1 MATATP
7 LAYNT
12 GSPISGTQQI
22 GSLSVGFPT
31 SGFTSSPQYW
41 NGPDEDLG
49 YVIAYPVPA
58 GDHPTPVFDEVT
70 SFLGFLGTKNLPN
83 PFSDETFIYLTNI
96 SFNQSFSSATEA
108 SIWLTNNGYWNSYSS
123 KLFIM
128 TINIPSNGY
137 TVEMPYN
144 NSYTYNGTIIWG
156 DGNTSANEYGAQN
169 TYATAGSYTVTV
181 NGEIGSFRCIFT
193 VMNTVLTSIIQFG
206 NQFSFGADI
215 GGYFAYCTNLTSI
228 ASDIPSGITNMS
240 EMLLNTSSFNSPI
253 GLWDVSSVTNMR
265 NMFTRSSFNQP
276 IGSWDVSNVTNMG
289 YMFNDNDAF
298 NQDISSWDVSSVV
311 NIDGMFNQNGVF
323 NQDISS
329 WDVSSVITM
338 ENMFATSVFNQPIG
352 SWNVSGVTDM
362 AGMFNSA
369 VFNQDIGSWNVS
381 SVITMDSMFYNSTA
395 FNQDIGSWN
404 VSGVTGMN
412 SMFYNNTVFNQDLSN
427 WCVTLIPSQPM
438 NFDGGATSWV
448 LPKPVWGTCPT

>member
-1 MATATP
+1 MAVARP
-7 LAYNT
+7 FAYNI
-12 GSPISGTQQI
+12 GSPIYGTQQI

-41 NGPDEDLG
+41 NGPDEELG
-49 YVIAYPVPA
+49 YVIAVPVS
-58 GDHPTPVFDEVT
+58 GNTQPTPVSGVT
-70 SFLGFLGTKNLPN
+70 ASLAFYGTKNLTN
-83 PFSDETFIYLTNI
+83 PFSDETFIYLTNVV
-96 SFNQSFSSATEA
+96 FNQSFSSATEA

-128 TINIPSNGY
+128 TINIPSDGY

-215 GGYFAYCTNLTSI
+215 GGYFAYCTNLTSV
-228 ASDIPSGITNMS
+228 ASDIPSGTTNMS
-240 EMLLNTSSFNSPI
+240 EMFVNTSSFNSPI
-253 GLWDVSSVTNMR
+253 GLWDVSNVTNMR
-265 NMFTRSSFNQP
+265 TMFYNSSFNQP
-276 IGSWDVSNVTNMG
+276 IGSWDVSNVTDMG
-289 YMFNDNDAF
+289 TMFYSSDAF
-298 NQDISSWDVSSVV
+298 NQDISSWDVSSVT
-311 NIDGMFNQNGVF
+311 NMDGMFLQNSVF

-329 WDVSSVITM
+329 WDVSSVTNM
-338 ENMFATSVFNQPIG
+338 DNMFATSVFNQPIG
-352 SWNVSGVTDM
+352 SWNVSGVTNMDN
-362 AGMFNSA
+362 MFNSA
-369 VFNQDIGSWNVS
+369 AFNQDIGSWNVS
-381 SVITMDSMFYNSTA
+381 SVTNMDSMFYNSV

-404 VSGVTGMN
+404 VSGVTGMG

>member
-1 MATATP
+1 MAVARP
-7 LAYNT
+7 FAYNI
-12 GSPISGTQQI
+12 GSPIYGTQQI

-41 NGPDEDLG
+41 NGPDEELG
-49 YVIAYPVPA
+49 YVIAVPVS
-58 GDHPTPVFDEVT
+58 GNTQPTPVSGVT
-70 SFLGFLGTKNLPN
+70 ASLAFYGTKNLTN
-83 PFSDETFIYLTNI
+83 PFSDETFIYLTNVV
-96 SFNQSFSSATEA
+96 FNQSFSSATEA

-128 TINIPSNGY
+128 TINIPSDGY

-215 GGYFAYCTNLTSI
+215 GGYFAYCTNLTSV
-228 ASDIPSGITNMS
+228 ASDIPSGTTNMS
-240 EMLLNTSSFNSPI
+240 EMFVNTSSFNSPI
-253 GLWDVSSVTNMR
+253 GLWDVSNVTNMR
-265 NMFTRSSFNQP
+265 TMFYNSSFNQP
-276 IGSWDVSNVTNMG
+276 IGSWDVSNVTDMG
-289 YMFNDNDAF
+289 TMFYSSDAF
-298 NQDISSWDVSSVV
+298 NQDISSWDVSSVT
-311 NIDGMFNQNGVF
+311 NMD
-323 NQDISS
+323 
-329 WDVSSVITM
+329 
-338 ENMFATSVFNQPIG
+338 NMFATSVFNQPIG
-352 SWNVSGVTDM
+352 SWNVSGVTNMDN
-362 AGMFNSA
+362 MFNSA
-369 VFNQDIGSWNVS
+369 
-381 SVITMDSMFYNSTA
+381 A

-404 VSGVTGMN
+404 VSGVTGMG

>member
-1 MATATP
+1 MSTANP
-7 LAYNT
+7 FAYNT

-41 NGPDEDLG
+41 NGPDEELG
-49 YVIAYPVPA
+49 YVIAVPVS
-58 GDHPTPVFDEVT
+58 GGTQPTPVSGVT
-70 SFLGFLGTKNLPN
+70 ASLAFYGTKNLSN

-96 SFNQSFSSATEA
+96 VFNQSFSSATEA

-181 NGEIGSFRCIFT
+181 NGEIGSFRCIST

-215 GGYFAYCTNLTSI
+215 GGYFAYCTNLTSV
-228 ASDIPSGITNMS
+228 ASDIPSGTTNMS
-240 EMLLNTSSFNSPI
+240 EMFVYTSSFNSPI
-253 GLWDVSSVTNMR
+253 GLWDVSNVTNMR
-265 NMFTRSSFNQP
+265 TMFYNSSFNQP
-276 IGSWDVSNVTNMG
+276 IGSWDVSNVTDMGNMF
-289 YMFNDNDAF
+289 YSSDAF
-298 NQDISSWDVSSVV
+298 NQDISSWDVSSVT
-311 NIDGMFNQNGVF
+311 NMDGMFLQNSVF

-329 WDVSSVITM
+329 WDVSSVTNM
-338 ENMFATSVFNQPIG
+338 DNMFATSVFNQPIG
-352 SWNVSGVTDM
+352 SWDVSSVTNMDN
-362 AGMFNSA
+362 MFNSA
-369 VFNQDIGSWNVS
+369 
-381 SVITMDSMFYNSTA
+381 A

-404 VSGVTGMN
+404 VSGVTGMDI
-412 SMFYNNTVFNQDLSN
+412 MFNNNTEFNQDLSN
-427 WCVTLIPSQPM
+427 WCVTLIPSQPN
-438 NFDGGATSWV
+438 NFATGATSWV
-448 LPKPVWGTCPT
+448 LPQPVWGTCPT

>member
-1 MATATP
+1 MAVARP
-7 LAYNT
+7 FAYNI
-12 GSPISGTQQI
+12 GSPIYGTQQI

-41 NGPDEDLG
+41 NGPDEELG
-49 YVIAYPVPA
+49 YVIAVPVS
-58 GDHPTPVFDEVT
+58 GNTQPTPVSGVT
-70 SFLGFLGTKNLPN
+70 ASLAFYGTKNLTN
-83 PFSDETFIYLTNI
+83 PFSDETFIYLTNVV
-96 SFNQSFSSATEA
+96 FNQSFSSATEA

-128 TINIPSNGY
+128 TINIPSDGY

-215 GGYFAYCTNLTSI
+215 GGYFAYCTNLTSV
-228 ASDIPSGITNMS
+228 ASDIPSGTTNMS
-240 EMLLNTSSFNSPI
+240 EMFVNTSSFNSPI
-253 GLWDVSSVTNMR
+253 GLWDVSNVTNMR
-265 NMFTRSSFNQP
+265 TMFYNSSFNQP
-276 IGSWDVSNVTNMG
+276 IGSWDVSNVTDMG
-289 YMFNDNDAF
+289 TMFYSSDAF
-298 NQDISSWDVSSVV
+298 NQDISSWDVSSVT
-311 NIDGMFNQNGVF
+311 NMDGMFLQNSVF

-329 WDVSSVITM
+329 WDVSSVTNM
-338 ENMFATSVFNQPIG
+338 DNMFATSVFNQPIG
-352 SWNVSGVTDM
+352 SWNVSGVTNMDN
-362 AGMFNSA
+362 MFNSA
-369 VFNQDIGSWNVS
+369 
-381 SVITMDSMFYNSTA
+381 A

-404 VSGVTGMN
+404 VSGVTGMG